1 MHIQTHCLT
10 GWNIANLLPLGKR
23 ERFFAML
30 VSILPDLDGLTIL
43 FGEEAY
49 QDYHHVL
56 SHNLPVLSIFALV
69 PACFSKP
76 RFGCFV
82 FYILILH
89 LHLLMDYYGSGEGW
103 SISYLWPFNSHEFMT
118 GYGWEFYSWQNL
130 TFGGLMVIWMM
141 TIVYRKKR
149 TPLEYIM
156 PGLDRQLVNLIY
168 RWINKLFSFFV
179 KIIKA

>member
-1 MHIQTHCLT
+1 MHIQTHCLI

-30 VSILPDLDGLTIL
+30 VSIMPDLDVLSKV
-43 FGEEAY
+43 FGEDAY

-56 SHNLPVLSIFALV
+56 SHNLPALTVFALI
-69 PACFSKP
+69 PACFSRPKS
-76 RFGCFV
+76 GCFI
-82 FYILILH
+82 FYMLLGH

-103 SISYLWPFNSHEFMT
+103 SISYLWPFSNREFMT

-130 TFGGLMVIWMM
+130 TAGGLMIVWMLA
-141 TIVYRKKR
+141 IIYFKKR

-156 PGLDRQLVNLIY
+156 PKLDRQLVD
-168 RWINKLFSFFV
+168 
-179 KIIKA
+179 IICRAVQRMK